1 MTKTIL
7 FVLLLTV
14 ALANVP
20 ESPRLGG
27 YEVVEPSQINDAT
40 EYTTIVEI
48 INLAK
53 NAY

>member
-1 MTKTIL
+1 MNKTIL

-14 ALANVP
+14 ALSSNP
-20 ESPRLGG
+20 ETPRLGG

-48 INLAK
+48 INFAK